1 MIFRSNINN
10 LRGIGSNQG
19 YASNF
24 ERLEKVLN
32 IYNLAKKYPMPEP
45 SEQHYWQSF
54 KADNADAFEYL
65 YRSYS
70 AGLYNY
76 GSKFSK
82 DKDLI
87 KECIQDL
94 FIGIWTRRTT
104 LGNPDHLKNYLY
116 KSFRHLLFKKTF
128 QLQNFEVYEEETENY
143 SFHVSL
149 NVEEAI
155 IDGEHKLK
163 VTEQLNLVMAKL
175 TARQREA
182 VFLKFY
188 EQLSYEEIAE
198 VMGISVKASYKIMAR
213 ALGFL
218 KENLSKDDLMLL
230 SLLLHLK
237 LLS

>member
-1 MIFRSNINN
+1 
-10 LRGIGSNQG
+10 
-19 YASNF
+19 
-24 ERLEKVLN
+24 
-32 IYNLAKKYPMPEP
+32 MPEP
-45 SEQHYWQSF
+45 TEPQYWQSF
-54 KADNADAFEYL
+54 KAGNADAFEYL
-65 YRSYS
+65 YSTYS

-94 FIGIWTRRTT
+94 FVGIWTRKST

-116 KSFRHLLFKKTF
+116 KSFRHLLFKKAF
-128 QLQNFEVYEEETENY
+128 QLQNFEVYEEETDTY
-143 SFHVSL
+143 SFQVSL

-155 IDGEHKLK
+155 IDGEHRSK
-163 VTEQLNLVMAKL
+163 VTEQLNLAMSKL

-182 VFLKFY
+182 VFLRFY

-198 VMGISVKASYKIMAR
+198 VMDISVKASYKIMAR

-218 KENLSKDDLMLL
+218 KDNLSKDDLMLL
-230 SLLLHLK
+230 SLLLHLR
-237 LLS
+237 LLN

>member
-1 MIFRSNINN
+1 
-10 LRGIGSNQG
+10 
-19 YASNF
+19 
-24 ERLEKVLN
+24 
-32 IYNLAKKYPMPEP
+32 MPESTEP
-45 SEQHYWQSF
+45 QYWQSF
-54 KADNADAFEYL
+54 KAGNADSFEYL
-65 YRSYS
+65 YKTYA

-94 FIGIWTRRTT
+94 FVGIWTRRAT

-116 KSFRHLLFKKTF
+116 KSFRHLVFRKTL
-128 QLQNFEVYEEETENY
+128 QLQNFEVYEEETDTY

-149 NVEEAI
+149 NMEEAI
-155 IDGEHKLK
+155 IDGEQRDK
-163 VTEQLNLVMAKL
+163 VTEQLNMVMAKL
-175 TARQREA
+175 TPRQKEA
-182 VFLKFY
+182 IFLRFY

-198 VMGISVKASYKIMAR
+198 VMDISVKASYKIMAR

-230 SLLLHLK
+230 SLLLHLR
-237 LLS
+237 LLN

>member
-1 MIFRSNINN
+1 MVFIPDV
-10 LRGIGSNQG
+10 
-19 YASNF
+19 SNF

-32 IYNLAKKYPMPEP
+32 IYNLVKNYPMSEP
-45 SEQHYWQSF
+45 SEPQYWQSF
-54 KADNADAFEYL
+54 KASNEGAFEYL
-65 YRSYS
+65 YRTYS
-70 AGLYNY
+70 PGLYNY

-94 FIGIWTRRTT
+94 FIGIWTRRTS
-104 LGNPDHLKNYLY
+104 LGNPEHLKNYLY

-128 QLQNFEVYEEETENY
+128 QLQNFEVYEEERENY

-163 VTEQLNLVMAKL
+163 VTKQLNLAMAKL
-175 TARQREA
+175 TSRQREA

-198 VMGISVKASYKIMAR
+198 VMDISVKASYKIMAR

-237 LLS
+237 LLN

>member
-1 MIFRSNINN
+1 
-10 LRGIGSNQG
+10 
-19 YASNF
+19 
-24 ERLEKVLN
+24 
-32 IYNLAKKYPMPEP
+32 MPEP
-45 SEQHYWQSF
+45 TEPQHWQSF
-54 KADNADAFEYL
+54 KAGNADAFEYL
-65 YRSYS
+65 YRSYA

-94 FIGIWTRRTT
+94 FVGIWTRRST

-116 KSFRHLLFKKTF
+116 KSFRHLLFKKAF
-128 QLQNFEVYEEETENY
+128 QLQNFEVYEEETDNY
-143 SFHVSL
+143 SFQVSL

-155 IDGEHKLK
+155 IDGEHRSK
-163 VTEQLNLVMAKL
+163 VTEQLNLAMSKL

-182 VFLKFY
+182 VFLRFY

-198 VMGISVKASYKIMAR
+198 VMDISVKASYKIMAR

-237 LLS
+237 LLN